1 MVDVATALAA
11 GSAPALCGALPAR
24 GGCYGI
30 SVAGGGVCRE
40 ARDGACGWHAE
51 EMTDRK
57 KEPMRVRGGSTGCTA
72 SGSSIDHCASGKCDV
87 TIGDKT
93 YCSQCATGYVPIDG
107 TCTQVGDATSGKCLK
122 AGGQPLTDD
131 TQCGQCG
138 AGYFLHKSGCY
149 AQGLLFHRRKPPHA
163 RVNCA
168 KSSIRS
174 FGCRWI
180 LAEEGYLG
188 G

>member
-1 MVDVATALAA
+1 MQLVLHRCSA
-11 GSAPALCGALPAR
+11 GHLLFM
-24 GGCYGI
+24 GGCYDTR
-30 SVAGGGVCRE
+30 AAPENGVCRE

-138 AGYFLHKSGCY
+138 AGYFLHKGGCY
-149 AQGLLFHRRKPPHA
+149 AQATTPGSTICKTVGSTA
-163 RVNCA
+163 GVCEA
-168 KSSIRS
+168 
-174 FGCRWI
+174 CQ
-180 LAEEGYLG
+180 AGYFKND
-188 G
+188 